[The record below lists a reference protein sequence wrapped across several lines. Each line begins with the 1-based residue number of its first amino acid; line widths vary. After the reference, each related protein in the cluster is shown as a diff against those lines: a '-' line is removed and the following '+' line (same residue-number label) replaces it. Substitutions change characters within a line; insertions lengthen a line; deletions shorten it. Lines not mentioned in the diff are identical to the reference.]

1 MGALKKVSKITLKYL
16 DKIYQNANMF
26 YHIVLGI
33 ISKFNRSVEVK
44 TQFLGSNGAD
54 KVITAGEETGITRQ
68 ATVSFFTETE
78 TTMTFL
84 NHCC

>member
-33 ISKFNRSVEVK
+33 ISNSIEV
-44 TQFLGSNGAD
+44 
-54 KVITAGEETGITRQ
+54 
-68 ATVSFFTETE
+68 
-78 TTMTFL
+78 
-84 NHCC
+84 

>member
-1 MGALKKVSKITLKYL
+1 MGAFKKVSKITLKYL
-16 DKIYQNANMF
+16 DKKYQKCKYALSYSFRDNF
-26 YHIVLGI
+26 
-33 ISKFNRSVEVK
+33 KFNRSVEVK

-78 TTMTFL
+78 TTMTLL